1 MSKPKVFSP
10 REAESVAKRLGWI
23 VEPKHASGA
32 VVYRSPSGERFT
44 AAAAGRADRVPLAL
58 AKALTAALD
67 AHDKKPI

>member
-10 REAESVAKRLGWI
+10 REATTVAQRLGWT

-32 VVYRSPSGERFT
+32 IVFRSPSGERFT

-58 AKALTAALD
+58 AKALTAALE
-67 AHDKKPI
+67 AKGKK